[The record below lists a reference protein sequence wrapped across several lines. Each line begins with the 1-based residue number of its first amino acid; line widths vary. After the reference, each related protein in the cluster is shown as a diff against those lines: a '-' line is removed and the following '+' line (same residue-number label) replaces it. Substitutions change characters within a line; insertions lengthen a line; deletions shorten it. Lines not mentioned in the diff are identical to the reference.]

1 MSLNAKGSWSTLEGD
16 MDGLKILESED
27 QLIIGLDFGTTFR
40 YVLIVS
46 TQGFLLKDG
55 SGIAYAFTNSNKP
68 ELGTILDW
76 PGEWLSI
83 SPNREV

>member
-1 MSLNAKGSWSTLEGD
+1 MSLNAKASWSTLEDD

-46 TQGFLLKDG
+46 TQGFLLKMAAA
-55 SGIAYAFTNSNKP
+55 S
-68 ELGTILDW
+68 LM
-76 PGEWLSI
+76 LSQTQT
-83 SPNREV
+83 SPN

>member
-16 MDGLKILESED
+16 IDGLKILESED

-46 TQGFLLKDG
+46 TQGFLLKMAAV
-55 SGIAYAFTNSNKP
+55 S
-68 ELGTILDW
+68 LM
-76 PGEWLSI
+76 LSQTQT
-83 SPNREV
+83 SLN

>member
-1 MSLNAKGSWSTLEGD
+1 MSLNAKGSWSTLEDD

-46 TQGFLLKDG
+46 TQGFLLKMAAA
-55 SGIAYAFTNSNKP
+55 S
-68 ELGTILDW
+68 LM
-76 PGEWLSI
+76 LSQTQT
-83 SPNREV
+83 SLN